1 VFDRCVSP
9 GTRWSGSR
17 TRLIVPRYQ
26 GEFQTDPREALR
38 QAQLASGS
46 SSDGR
51 SWRVGLLTVAV
62 TSAVIRAD

>member
-1 VFDRCVSP
+1 VCVA
-9 GTRWSGSR
+9 GHAVVRFAHT
-17 TRLIVPRYQ
+17 TYCYQ